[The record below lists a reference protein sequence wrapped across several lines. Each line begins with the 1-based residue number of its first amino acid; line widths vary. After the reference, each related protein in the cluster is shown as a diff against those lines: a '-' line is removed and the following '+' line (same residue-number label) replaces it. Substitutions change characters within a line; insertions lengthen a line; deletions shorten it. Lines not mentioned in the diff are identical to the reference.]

1 MSRPVLAAALG
12 GAVVVSLG
20 ACANLSDTRGNDGPT
35 SVTFRCDDD
44 RRFLAMFS
52 EDRRRSFVKTDDD
65 TYELVLV
72 DRDADELEYADRNGV
87 RLTVDGDDGDLR
99 IPEDDDF
106 EDCTT

>member
-1 MSRPVLAAALG
+1 MSRHMLAAALG
-12 GAVVVSLG
+12 GTVAITLG
-20 ACANLSDTRGNDGPT
+20 ACANLSNSRDDGPT

-52 EDRRRSFVKTDDD
+52 EDRRRSFVKTEDE

-72 DRDADELEYADRNGV
+72 DRDGDEREYADRDGV
-87 RLTVDGDDGDLR
+87 RLTVDGNDGDLR

-106 EDCTT
+106 EDCTI